1 MLFKRKFGR
10 VPDIAKIRSTIALCN
25 KTLVAPM
32 ERLSPCCLAK
42 ALARLTEE
50 RDALKAKEKAALLRD
65 WQCVSPVNCF
75 ASRKNLCKTL
85 HKFFKWIKQHL
96 HIKSFWGNT
105 ESAVRLQIYSAI
117 SAYCLVAIVEH
128 DYRLNRNTFDVL
140 RILSASLLDK
150 PSSGNSSKKYP
161 FSTPKYVMK
170 VLLNLF
176 LIFVD
181 TND

>member
-10 VPDIAKIRSTIALCN
+10 VPDIAKIRSTIAALCN

-50 RDALKAKEKAALLRD
+50 RDALKAKERAALLRD

-75 ASRKNLCKTL
+75 ASRKNLCKAL

-150 PSSGNSSKKYP
+150 TLIRELFKKVP
-161 FSTPKYVMK
+161 IFDPEICDESITQ
-170 VLLNLF
+170 
-176 LIFVD
+176 LIF
-181 TND
+181 NFCGH